1 MARENGTNGAVRTAP
16 ARHRCNSPSPFHR
29 SGRQISFRSRTN
41 LLRGALPMAPI
52 TFVVNGK
59 SRTVT
64 DAPDTPL
71 LWVLRDSLGLTGTK
85 FGCGIAQCGACTVH
99 LHGVATRSCVTPVAA
114 VAGKRVTTIE
124 GLSANRSHRVR
135 SEERRVGKECR
146 SGWAPHHQN
155 KKRPTRDPWL
165 HGCAVAFTPGRR
177 WHWGIHA
184 YRA

>member
-1 MARENGTNGAVRTAP
+1 
-16 ARHRCNSPSPFHR
+16 
-29 SGRQISFRSRTN
+29 
-41 LLRGALPMAPI
+41 MAPI

-99 LHGVATRSCVTPVAA
+99 LDGVATRSCVTPVAA

-124 GLSANRSHRVR
+124 GLSANRSHRVQKAWIAEDVPQCGYSNR
-135 SEERRVGKECR
+135 ASSWQRPRCSRRT
-146 SGWAPHHQN
+146 
-155 KKRPTRDPWL
+155 PTRRTRTS
-165 HGCAVAFTPGRR
+165 TPR
-177 WHWGIHA
+177 
-184 YRA
+184 